1 MLKHVIRT
9 DEPVTVDVT
18 QMSKKAYDGWWIC
31 MIYYDIIR
39 VDRWPLDNHLNR
51 MEEKNEFR
59 K

>member
-1 MLKHVIRT
+1 
-9 DEPVTVDVT
+9 
-18 QMSKKAYDGWWIC
+18 

-39 VDRWPLDNHLNR
+39 VDRWPLDNHLNG